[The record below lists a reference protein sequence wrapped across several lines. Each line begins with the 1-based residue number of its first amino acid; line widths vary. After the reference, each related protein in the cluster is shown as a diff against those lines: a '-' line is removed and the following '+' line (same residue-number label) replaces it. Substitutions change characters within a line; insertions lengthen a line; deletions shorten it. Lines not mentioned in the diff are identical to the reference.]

1 MTVGAPA
8 GDDAPFTPFDADVD
22 LVIGAELPASAS
34 GPLERAVADV
44 LDAAAR
50 GAFEACAGTPGAV
63 VGVRTPDGTWRSAY
77 GLADPDAG
85 TPMSTDTHLRIGS
98 VTKTFVATVLL
109 QLVAEGRLVLDAP
122 IADFVDDV
130 PGGEQITLGLLA
142 SMRSG
147 LANYTANPSF
157 VGRITTDPTAAF
169 TATDMVE
176 AGLAVPVSFEPD
188 TRFEYCNTNYILLGL
203 VLEQVTGQEVGELL
217 RTRILEPLALS
228 STSWPGTSSEI
239 PAPRARGFTIS
250 VPSAS
255 PEHPVDTTGWN
266 PSWAGAAGAMI
277 STLDDLLVYGR
288 AIVTGQGLLDGATQ
302 EQRLRSFRP
311 APAFGE
317 GVAYG
322 LGLMSIDRWLGHSGD
337 IPGYRAA
344 VYHEPVSDTTLVVL
358 TSSDIMAGRCSEPV
372 AAMAIASDAACKAP
386 TARIFDEVATALGIP
401 TNTPHPS

>member
-1 MTVGAPA
+1 MTAGAPA
-8 GDDAPFTPFDADVD
+8 GDDAPFTPFDTDVD
-22 LVIGAELPASAS
+22 HVIRAELPASAS
-34 GPLERAVADV
+34 GPLGPAVV
-44 LDAAAR
+44 EVIDAAAR
-50 GAFEACAGTPGAV
+50 DAFEACAGTPGAV
-63 VGVRTPDGTWRSAY
+63 VGVRTPDGTWTTAY

-109 QLVAEGRLVLDAP
+109 QLVAEGRLSLDAP

-157 VGRITTDPTAAF
+157 MGRIIADPTSAF
-169 TATDMVE
+169 AVSDVVE
-176 AGLAVPVSFEPD
+176 AGLAVPASFAPD
-188 TRFEYCNTNYILLGL
+188 ARFEYSNTNYILLGL
-203 VLEQVTGQEVGELL
+203 VLEQVTGQDVGELL

-228 STSWPGTSSEI
+228 ATSWPGTSSEI

-250 VPSAS
+250 VPSAT

-266 PSWAGAAGAMI
+266 PSWAGAAGALI
-277 STLDDLLVYGR
+277 STVDDLLVYGR
-288 AIVTGQGLLDGATQ
+288 AIVTGQCLLDGPAQ

-322 LGLMSIDRWLGHSGD
+322 LGLMNIDRWIGHSGD

-358 TSSDIMAGRCSEPV
+358 TSGDIMAGRCSEPV
-372 AAMAIASDAACKAP
+372 AAMAIATDAACKAP

-401 TNTPHPS
+401 TDTPHPS